1 MTGPSASKQELE
13 RRSEPRR
20 PVDEPAILHA
30 MQPECR
36 VGIPVFIVDASQ
48 NGVGV
53 RTPLGLLP
61 GSLVQIRIGPSVVL
75 IGEVRHAVPCGAQF
89 HTGVRIE
96 DVADCRSIRSSLAKM
111 WDRSSGAGR

>member
-53 RTPLGLLP
+53 RTPDGLVP
-61 GSLVQIRIGPSVVL
+61 FGHGEVVL
-75 IGEVRHAVPCGAQF
+75 ALG
-89 HTGVRIE
+89 
-96 DVADCRSIRSSLAKM
+96 
-111 WDRSSGAGR
+111 